1 MSSPELADL
10 TVDKDFLDAYDGP
23 IPRHVAVIMDGNG
36 RWATRQGK
44 RRIQGHRA
52 GADAVRCTVE
62 SCRYLDVDVLTLY
75 AFSSQNWDRP
85 RPEVSGL
92 MTLFSRYIK
101 KERQRLIDNG
111 IRLQVI
117 GRRQKLSAKLQ
128 RAIADLEQQSAHNTG
143 MTLQVAVSYG
153 GRDELVRAARRIA
166 SAAKEGTLHPQSID
180 ASTVADHLYTHQQPD
195 PELVIRTSGEQRI
208 SNFLL
213 WQIAYSELY
222 FTDTLWPDFREPH
235 LLTAFKDFGQ
245 RQRRFG
251 KTGQQVHS

>member
-1 MSSPELADL
+1 MSSPQLDDL
-10 TVDKDFLDAYDGP
+10 TVDEDILDAYDGP

-36 RWATRQGK
+36 RWATCQGK

-62 SCRYLDVDVLTLY
+62 SCRYLEVDCLTLY

-101 KERQRLIDNG
+101 KERRRLINNG

-117 GRRQKLSAKLQ
+117 GRRQKLSNKLQ
-128 RAIADLEQQSAHNTG
+128 RAVAELEEASAHNTG

-153 GRDELVRAARRIA
+153 GRDEIVRAARQIA
-166 SAAKEGTLHPQSID
+166 TAAKQGHLDPQSVD
-180 ASTVADHLYTHQQPD
+180 ADTVKNHLYTGDQPD
-195 PELVIRTSGEQRI
+195 PELVIRTSGEQRV

-235 LLTAFKDFGQ
+235 LLQAFQDFGR

-251 KTGQQVHS
+251 KTGQQIS